1 MVAEFFKKLPE
12 LKTPKFMPNNETLA
26 KAAVEASKTLIEL
39 NAKYANELLQN
50 SIDVTSLYVE
60 GCEKLFDAAKHSQN
74 GIEFTDEQIALFQE
88 YRSKLSSAAQTNM
101 KLVQSASSDYQAW
114 LRNNVETASEEFREW
129 LQQNGATPE
138 QATEAVKPVAKKKA
152 TAKPAAKK
160 TTAKKA
166 ADGNQGSK

>member
-26 KAAVEASKTLIEL
+26 KAAVEASKSLIEL

-101 KLVQSASSDYQAW
+101 KLVQSASSDYQTW
-114 LRNNVETASEEFREW
+114 LRNNVQTASEEFREW

-138 QATEAVKPVAKKKA
+138 QATEAVKTCGQEK
-152 TAKPAAKK
+152 
-160 TTAKKA
+160 
-166 ADGNQGSK
+166 GSSQIGCQEITD